1 MTISTGS
8 IFSPSLLAQLNGGN
22 TNSNATPTAAASAAS
37 SGSGGSGS
45 TSISTLDYLNLMM
58 TQLQNQDPT
67 QPMDASAIMGQL
79 SQFGT
84 VEGINQLNSSFS
96 TLSSQLVSNQALQA
110 SSLLG
115 NNVLVPSSS
124 GTLPSGGSLA
134 GAVALPSAASNVT
147 VQIVDASGAVVQT
160 IALGNQAAGT
170 ANFSWNGSTAS
181 GGTAPAG
188 TYSIVASGSVSGQ
201 GQQLSTLVQG
211 QVQSITLNSS
221 GSSGLT
227 LQVAGI
233 GAVPFSSV
241 QQIN

>member
-8 IFSPSLLAQLNGGN
+8 TFSPALLAQLNGSN
-22 TNSNATPTAAASAAS
+22 TNSTVTPTAPTA
-37 SGSGGSGS
+37 SGGSSASNG

-84 VEGINQLNSSFS
+84 VEGINQLNTSFS

-115 NNVLVPSSS
+115 NYVLVPSSS
-124 GTLPSGGSLA
+124 GTLASGGSLY
-134 GAVALPSAASNVT
+134 GAVTLPSAANNVT
-147 VQIVDASGAVVQT
+147 VQVVNSAGAVVQT
-160 IALGNQAAGT
+160 LALGNQGAGT
-170 ANFSWNGSTAS
+170 AGFTWDGSTAA

-188 TYSIVASGSVSGQ
+188 TYSLVASGTVNGQ
-201 GQQLSTLVQG
+201 GQQLTTLVQG

-227 LQVAGI
+227 LQVAGL
-233 GAVPFSSV
+233 GSVPFSSV
-241 QQIN
+241 QQID